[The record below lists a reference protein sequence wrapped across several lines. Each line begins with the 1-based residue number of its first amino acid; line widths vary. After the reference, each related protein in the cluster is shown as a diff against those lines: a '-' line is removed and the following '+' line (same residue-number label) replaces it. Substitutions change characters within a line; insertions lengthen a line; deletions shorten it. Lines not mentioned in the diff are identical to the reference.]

1 MNKWILYTVVF
12 LLTSMG
18 VQAQSVDEDDNM
30 LLKPDSLEITDT
42 LTIDTLLQLDSL
54 AGDTLVTW
62 PENVCNK
69 IDKLLESRMFQ
80 TSTVGI
86 EVYDLTADSIIYRH
100 NERQSL
106 RPASTMK
113 MINAVAT
120 LDALGGSYQFKTQL
134 KYTGKVDSCVLHGNL
149 YCKGGLDPRFN
160 NDDMRAFVESIKQM
174 GIDTINGNIYADI
187 TLKDEKLWGEGW
199 CWDDD
204 NPNLSPLLISGKN
217 LFMNRFCAELSRAGI
232 VLKGDTLRQAA
243 PYDAKTICTRT
254 HSIDQILMR
263 MMKKS
268 DNLYAEALFY
278 QLAASMG
285 QRHATAKMGRQQVNK
300 LITKLGCRP
309 SDYYIADGSGL
320 SLYNYVSADL
330 EVRFLRYAYEN
341 ENIYNHLLPAMP
353 IAGVDGTLQKRMRSG
368 FAHGNVKAKTG
379 TVTGVSALS
388 GYCTAA
394 NGHYL
399 CFSIINQGVRKA
411 AIGRNFQDK
420 VCEILCHP

>member
-1 MNKWILYTVVF
+1 MNKHILYTILF
-12 LLTSMG
+12 LLISTG
-18 VQAQSVDEDDNM
+18 GQAQSVDEDDNM
-30 LLKPDSLEITDT
+30 LLKPDSLELSDT
-42 LTIDTLLQLDSL
+42 LTVDTLLQLDSL
-54 AGDTLVTW
+54 ATDTLVAW
-62 PENVCNK
+62 PVNVCNK

-80 TSTVGI
+80 TSMVGI

-100 NERQSL
+100 NEHQSL

-113 MINAVAT
+113 MLNAVAS

-134 KYTGKVDSCVLHGNL
+134 KYTGKVDSCVLRGNL

-160 NDDMRAFVESIKQM
+160 SDDMRAFVESIKQM
-174 GIDTINGNIYADI
+174 GIDTICGNIYADL
-187 TLKDEKLWGEGW
+187 TLKDAKLWGEGW

-204 NPNLSPLLISGKN
+204 NPNLSPLLIGGKN

-232 VLKGDTLRQAA
+232 VLKGDTLRQTA

-268 DNLYAEALFY
+268 DNLYAEAMFY
-278 QLAASMG
+278 QLAASTG
-285 QRHATAKMGRQQVNK
+285 QRHATARMGRQQVNK
-300 LITKLGCRP
+300 LIAKLGCQP

-330 EVRFLRYAYEN
+330 EVRFLRYAYNN
-341 ENIYNHLLPAMP
+341 ENIYNHLLPALP
-353 IAGVDGTLQKRMRSG
+353 VAGIDGTLQKRMRSG

-379 TVTGVSALS
+379 TVTGVSALA

-420 VCEILCHP
+420 VCEILCRP